1 MSEGIKGALSENIS
15 EHEVRELAKKQGMVT
30 MLQDGVLKAIDGL
43 TTVDEIMR
51 VTKD

>member
-1 MSEGIKGALSENIS
+1 
-15 EHEVRELAKKQGMVT
+15 MVT